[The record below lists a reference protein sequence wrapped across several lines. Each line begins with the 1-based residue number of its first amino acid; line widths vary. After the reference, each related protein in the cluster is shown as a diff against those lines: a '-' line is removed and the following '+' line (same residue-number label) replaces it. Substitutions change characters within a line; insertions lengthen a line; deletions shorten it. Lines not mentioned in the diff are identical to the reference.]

1 MINSFM
7 SIFNKN
13 TGLIYTAWKV
23 TKYGVIFG
31 PNTGKYGPEITSYLG
46 AFHAVMVRNNFHSN
60 H

>member
-1 MINSFM
+1 M
-7 SIFNKN
+7 
-13 TGLIYTAWKV
+13 

-60 H
+60 HSTVTKIVRARGQSVLSRQYL